1 MKPRLISIQT
11 IVVCLVLCSVAFAQD
26 LASFEKRTTV
36 KKLANGLTI
45 VICERPEAPVFSF
58 FTHVDAGSVQDPM
71 GKTGL
76 AHMFEHMAFKG
87 TDTIGT
93 RDYAGEK
100 AALGKV
106 EEAYA
111 AYIAERDLPVGR
123 DEAKLKQ
130 LEQEWKDAIAAA
142 DKFSASYTNEFGKIV
157 EGEGGEGMNAFT
169 TFDETGYYYSF
180 PINRLELWAYLE
192 SERFL
197 HPVLRQFYKER
208 NVVIEERRMRTDSNP
223 IGRLVEQFTEEAFA
237 AHPYHRPTIG
247 WISDLNSFSAT
258 DAQTF
263 FDKYYVPANMVVAVV
278 GDVKAAEAMPIV
290 EKYFSRI
297 PARPKPDTAT
307 TTEPPQNSERTVV
320 LREQSQP
327 FYIEGYH
334 RPDYRS
340 PDDQVYNAI
349 TDLMSNGRT
358 SRLYRA
364 LVRDKQIAS
373 DSEGFSGYPGNKYPQ
388 LFAFYAFPIPGHKP
402 QEVGDAIHA
411 EIERLKKEDIS
422 DEELKMIKTRAKAS
436 LIRSLGSNDGL
447 AFALGQYQS
456 RYDDWR
462 ELFRSVEKI
471 EKVTKADIRRVANQT
486 FVPEN
491 RTVGIIEFVPPP
503 PGPPGENASQVAPP
517 QGGGQ

>member
-1 MKPRLISIQT
+1 MKIRNLAVLILIL
-11 IVVCLVLCSVAFAQD
+11 CLSAFACSQD

-36 KKLANGLTI
+36 KKLSNGLTVI
-45 VICERPEAPVFSF
+45 ICERPEAPVFSF
-58 FTHVDAGSVQDPM
+58 FTHVDAGSVQDPL

-100 AALGKV
+100 TALAKV
-106 EEAYA
+106 ETVYA
-111 AYIAERDLPVGR
+111 EYIRERDKRADR
-123 DEAKLKQ
+123 DEQKVKQ

-142 DKFSASYTNEFGKIV
+142 DKFSAPYNNEFGKIV

-169 TFDETGYYYSF
+169 DWDETAYHYSF
-180 PINRLELWAYLE
+180 PVNRLELWAYLE

-208 NVVIEERRMRTDSNP
+208 SVVIEERRMSVDSSP
-223 IGRLVEQFTEEAFA
+223 FGRLLEQFTEEAFVA
-237 AHPYHRPTIG
+237 QSYHRPTIG

-258 DAQTF
+258 DAQNF
-263 FDKYYVPANMVVAVV
+263 FDKYYVPSNMAVTVV
-278 GDVKAAEAMPIV
+278 GDVKAAEAMPII
-290 EKYFSRI
+290 EKYFSRL
-297 PARPKPDTAT
+297 PARPKPDEAG
-307 TTEPPQNSERTVV
+307 TTEPPQNSERRVV
-320 LREQSQP
+320 LHEQSQP
-327 FYIEGYH
+327 VYLEGYH

-340 PDDQVYNAI
+340 PDDQVYDAI
-349 TDLMSNGRT
+349 ADLMSSGRT

-373 DSEGFSGYPGNKYPQ
+373 DAEGFTGYPGNKYPH
-388 LFAFYAFPIPGHKP
+388 LFAFYAMPIPGHTT

-422 DEELKMIKTRAKAS
+422 DEELKMIKTRAKAN
-436 LIRSLGSNDGL
+436 LIRSLGSNEGL
-447 AFALGQYQS
+447 AFALGLNQA

-462 ELFRSVEKI
+462 ELFRSVDRI
-471 EKVTKADIRRVANQT
+471 EKVSKADIRRVANKT
-486 FVPEN
+486 FVPDN
-491 RTVGIIEFVPPP
+491 RTVGIIEFAGGTSPS
-503 PGPPGENASQVAPP
+503 GAAAP

>member
-1 MKPRLISIQT
+1 
-11 IVVCLVLCSVAFAQD
+11 
-26 LASFEKRTTV
+26 
-36 KKLANGLTI
+36 
-45 VICERPEAPVFSF
+45 
-58 FTHVDAGSVQDPM
+58 
-71 GKTGL
+71 
-76 AHMFEHMAFKG
+76 
-87 TDTIGT
+87 
-93 RDYAGEK
+93 
-100 AALGKV
+100 
-106 EEAYA
+106 
-111 AYIAERDLPVGR
+111 
-123 DEAKLKQ
+123 
-130 LEQEWKDAIAAA
+130 
-142 DKFSASYTNEFGKIV
+142 
-157 EGEGGEGMNAFT
+157 
-169 TFDETGYYYSF
+169 
-180 PINRLELWAYLE
+180 
-192 SERFL
+192 
-197 HPVLRQFYKER
+197 
-208 NVVIEERRMRTDSNP
+208 
-223 IGRLVEQFTEEAFA
+223 
-237 AHPYHRPTIG
+237 
-247 WISDLNSFSAT
+247 
-258 DAQTF
+258 
-263 FDKYYVPANMVVAVV
+263 MVVAVV